1 MNRILEVCAGSVQS
15 VVSARDGGAARV
27 ELCSA
32 LEIGG
37 ITPSAALIA
46 QSRKVEDI
54 KLNVLIRPRGGDFL
68 YNDYEVATMQQDIVT
83 ARQLGAD
90 GVVIGALTA
99 DGDIDIKVCQR
110 LIDAA
115 DGMSV
120 TFHRAFDMC
129 RDPFKALEDVITLG
143 CHRILTSGLASTAL
157 AGIVLIKQLVE
168 QADGRII
175 IMPGCGVGVANAA
188 TILNETGATEIH
200 ASARMKVESLMQYRH
215 NGVSMGNSDNDEYA
229 HMESDATLIRQIVD
243 AIQ

>member
-1 MNRILEVCAGSVQS
+1 MKRILEVCAGSVQS

-37 ITPSAALIA
+37 ITPSAGLIA
-46 QSRKVEDI
+46 RSREVEGI

-68 YNDYEVATMQQDIVT
+68 YNENEVATMEHDIIES
-83 ARQLGAD
+83 RKLGAD
-90 GVVIGALTA
+90 GIVIGALTA
-99 DGDIDIKVCQR
+99 DGDVDMKVCKR
-110 LIDAA
+110 LIELAE
-115 DGMSV
+115 GMSV

-129 RDPFKALEDVITLG
+129 RDPYKALEDVIGLG
-143 CHRILTSGLASTAL
+143 CHRILTSGQAATAL
-157 AGIVLIKQLVE
+157 AGVSLIKQLVE

-229 HMESDATLIRQIVD
+229 HMESDVTLIRQIVD

>member
-46 QSRKVEDI
+46 QSRKVDDI

-68 YNDYEVATMQQDIVT
+68 YNDYEVATMEQDIVT

-157 AGIVLIKQLVE
+157 AGIVLIKQLVS

-175 IMPGCGVGVANAA
+175 IMPGCGVSPANAA
-188 TILNETGATEIH
+188 TILNETGAIEIH
-200 ASARMKVESLMQYRH
+200 ASARMKVESLMRYRH
-215 NGVSMGNSDNDEYA
+215 DGVSMGNSDNDEFA
-229 HMESDATLIRQIVD
+229 HMESDAVLIREIVD